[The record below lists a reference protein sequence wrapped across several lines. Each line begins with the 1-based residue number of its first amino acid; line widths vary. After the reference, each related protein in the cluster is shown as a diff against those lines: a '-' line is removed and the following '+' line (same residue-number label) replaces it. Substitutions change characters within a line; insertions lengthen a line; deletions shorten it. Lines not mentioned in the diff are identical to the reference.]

1 MRQPGITNSRRRLR
15 IGAVVAAA
23 ILAALAT
30 PATHPAAA
38 APQPAPDCAPIA
50 CAAAYIGVSEP
61 TLSVQIVNEARR
73 TGLPGMNEALQQ
85 LATAQSEKLAA
96 VGTSSDAATHALI
109 RWSIRSTHDAVRDLL
124 LTYAISG
131 LIARPQ
137 S

>member
-1 MRQPGITNSRRRLR
+1 MRQPGIPNHRRRLR

-23 ILAALAT
+23 TLAALAT
-30 PATHPAAA
+30 PATRPAAA
-38 APQPAPDCAPIA
+38 ARQPAPDCAPIA

-61 TLSVQIVNEARR
+61 TLSAEIVNEVRR
-73 TGLPGMNEALQQ
+73 TGLLGMTGVLRRLDA
-85 LATAQSEKLAA
+85 AQSQKLAA
-96 VGTSSDAATHALI
+96 IGTTNDAAADALT

-131 LIARPQ
+131 LIAQPA